1 MTAQLFVN
9 KWFQYIEMAL
19 SKTITPFMN
28 NLDKLYA
35 QLEDSESTLI
45 YCSLKELKHEFCK
58 AVCELDRN
66 LFFDSFKIMDALH
79 AQSQIIL
86 NVFECEVY
94 SSLADEIKSYEIGRY
109 HLGLCLNESQVGW
122 NFRNMLDCNF
132 YALLTAPGAG
142 APLDC

>member
-1 MTAQLFVN
+1 
-9 KWFQYIEMAL
+9 
-19 SKTITPFMN
+19 
-28 NLDKLYA
+28 
-35 QLEDSESTLI
+35 
-45 YCSLKELKHEFCK
+45 
-58 AVCELDRN
+58 
-66 LFFDSFKIMDALH
+66 MDALH